1 MPRRVTLEFG
11 DLLQGLIE
19 ALLRIAPLY
28 PVNGTVLLIV
38 PHKGC
43 VRHRRKSQGTQGADC
58 GAEQPDSEHVPQTEA
73 KILTRIPE

>member
-1 MPRRVTLEFG
+1 MTLEFA

-28 PVNGTVLLIV
+28 PVNATALFIV

-43 VRHRRKSQGTQGADC
+43 VRHRCKR
-58 GAEQPDSEHVPQTEA
+58 
-73 KILTRIPE
+73 